1 MHPLQSCRHRLWLL
15 RVGLLCCL
23 WLRRLRVEN
32 VFGRRPRCRPTIGTC
47 SVGSVR
53 MTLNL
58 KTERKRG
65 IKENQIEGG
74 GGDDSDRGRDRVVF
88 GWVVFSRRDLVDS
101 RACRGHKTQ
110 SSPPLEQQ
118 KRPRLKYTRPQQLH
132 HVPQHNLPPFETPK
146 SSAPRPHERPNSYT
160 TFPNAFRPR
169 TPNQTQGVPVHA
181 IQED

>member
-1 MHPLQSCRHRLWLL
+1 MWGWGVVLGKVGKERQRMHPLQSCRHRLWLL

-88 GWVVFSRRDLVDS
+88 GWVVFSRRGTVI
-101 RACRGHKTQ
+101 K
-110 SSPPLEQQ
+110 
-118 KRPRLKYTRPQQLH
+118 
-132 HVPQHNLPPFETPK
+132 
-146 SSAPRPHERPNSYT
+146 
-160 TFPNAFRPR
+160 
-169 TPNQTQGVPVHA
+169 
-181 IQED
+181 